1 MYNKTLWQDHV
12 TQYEDRFREVS
23 NLDGTVTHEPI
34 EGEIIQQ
41 GTAQNAENFNNI
53 EYGIFG
59 AHEMA
64 SEAIR
69 VTLHANQI
77 IKKLTGEVVLATLT
91 NSLEYPFNNSK
102 KTVALSRSRDT
113 LDYTV
118 DVEAT
123 SVGGGSVG
131 QIVITEKQLNGFKI
145 EHTGGAK
152 NVSVKC
158 VVRGGAY

>member
-1 MYNKTLWQDHV
+1 MYNKTFWQDHV
-12 TQYEDRFREVS
+12 TQYEDRFKEV
-23 NLDGTVTHEPI
+23 NNADGTVTHEPI

-59 AHEMA
+59 AHEIG

-69 VTLHANQI
+69 SIMHVNQV
-77 IKKLTGEVVLATLT
+77 IKKLTGEVIQTTLT

-102 KTVALSRSRDT
+102 KTIALLASRDT
-113 LDYTV
+113 MDYTV
-118 DVEAT
+118 DIEA
-123 SVGGGSVG
+123 VAIGGGSVG
-131 QIVITEKQLNGFKI
+131 KVIITEKQLNGFKI

-152 NVSVKC
+152 TVSVKC
-158 VVRGGAY
+158 IVKGGAY